1 MTRFADCARAACPSY
16 AELALALAGEF
27 RAVDEAAAEARLF
40 CIAAALGDREP
51 HAPADQLGRVA
62 AAVAESIG
70 PVACRPDDDEDFMLD
85 AVLAGGSGQPV
96 MLAVIAAE
104 VGARRGIPLGIVS
117 DGRRHLVAHQ
127 EAATPLVADFAVR
140 RLRHPGEL
148 GANLRW
154 HCAHQVACALLHAL
168 RSRALGRGDLVR
180 AARAAELELT
190 LPFDRAARRRAR
202 ADLLA
207 LRAQLN

>member
-1 MTRFADCARAACPSY
+1 MPRFAECARAACPSY

-27 RAVDEAAAEARLF
+27 AEVDEAAAEARLWR
-40 CIAAALGDREP
+40 IADAVGEAW
-51 HAPADQLGRVA
+51 APSDQLELVTATVA
-62 AAVAESIG
+62 GAIAPE
-70 PVACRPDDDEDFMLD
+70 PYRPDDDGDFMLD
-85 AVLAGGSGQPV
+85 AVLARGHGQPV
-96 MLAVIAAE
+96 MLAVIGAE
-104 VGARRGIPLGIVS
+104 VGARHGIPLGIVS
-117 DGRRHLVAHQ
+117 DGRRHLLAHRQ
-127 EAATPLVADFAVR
+127 VEAPLVADFAVR

-168 RSRALGRGDLVR
+168 RDRALGRGDLLR

-190 LPFDRAARRRAR
+190 LPFERAARRRAR
-202 ADLLA
+202 ADLIA